1 MGLQKFR
8 NLFAAAALGLV
19 AACASTDLRIV
30 ENDEHPFP
38 ESMFATLS
46 GMAFPSR
53 TPEFKQSLKIFKVAV
68 KGFRR
73 SLPVWYWKRVDAK
86 MTFVLLSGYGGSPDS
101 NVLQAIA
108 ELLWEQ
114 GFSVLSVPSSTHPD
128 FSQAASAKRLPGHS
142 PRDLAELGAALD
154 DVRAILSQRQPELL
168 TTRWALAGLS
178 YGALQTLHEALGAKP
193 SSKLNFEAFIAFNPP
208 VRLSYAMQRLDESF
222 ESGAD
227 TYLLPNGQLDAAMSS
242 KVQAAQNQ
250 KLYWS
255 ETLAAFNQDE
265 LEFLLAWEFRKSLLL
280 AISWPNP
287 NPRSLSFG
295 TYLQTQL
302 FASLTPPLNLQQ
314 WSELQDLRLSE
325 NVDDLRKYSRSVL
338 VFHSLNDPL
347 CAESDVLWLKTK
359 LGPQMQLYRQG
370 GHLGYVWSQRFRS
383 DLKTSLAPLRQDVTR
398 SESPPNQ
405 SPSD

>member
-1 MGLQKFR
+1 M
-8 NLFAAAALGLV
+8 
-19 AACASTDLRIV
+19 V

-53 TPEFKQSLKIFKVAV
+53 RPEFKQSLKKYKVAV

-73 SLPVWYWKRVDAK
+73 PLPVWYWKHADAK

-101 NVLQAIA
+101 NVLQAVA
-108 ELLWEQ
+108 EHLWEQ

-128 FSQAASAKRLPGHS
+128 FSQAASSKRQPGHS
-142 PRDLAELGAALD
+142 PRDLMELGAALD
-154 DVRAILSQRQPELL
+154 DVKSILSQREPELL
-168 TTRWALAGLS
+168 TTRWALSGLS
-178 YGALQTLHEALGAKP
+178 YGALQTLHEALSEKP
-193 SSKLNFEAFIAFNPP
+193 SSKLNFEAFVAFNPP
-208 VRLSYAMQRLDESF
+208 VRLSYALQRLDESF
-222 ESGAD
+222 TEGAD
-227 TYLLPNGQLDAAMSS
+227 TYLLPLGQLTPSMAS

-250 KLYWS
+250 QLYWS

-295 TYLQTQL
+295 TYLETQL
-302 FASLTPPLNLQQ
+302 LPSLNPRLDFRQ
-314 WSELQDLRLSE
+314 WSDLQDLRLPE
-325 NVDDLRKYSRSVL
+325 GMDEFHKYPRSVL

-347 CAESDVLWLKTK
+347 CTPSDILWLKTK

-370 GHLGYVWSQRFRS
+370 GHLGYVWSERFRS
-383 DLKTSLAPLRQDVTR
+383 DVRTSLAPLRQEVLHSGLSR
-398 SESPPNQ
+398 
-405 SPSD
+405 